1 MKVVMI
7 SEDQRRILLENGC
20 LLISG
25 NGAFDIGKLNI
36 EGEKKMTHNI
46 KIKKTFVEPI
56 LKGEKTFE
64 IRKNDRGY
72 QKGDRIR
79 FTVVDASLF
88 ESQKEQAYRQAIEQ
102 RVYEIT
108 YVLNGWGLEPDFVA
122 FGIREVGY

>member
-1 MKVVMI
+1 MKVVHI
-7 SEDQRRILLENGC
+7 SEDQRRILLETGC

-25 NGAFDIGKLNI
+25 NEPFDIGKLNI
-36 EGEKKMTHNI
+36 EREKKMTHNI

-56 LKGEKTFE
+56 LKREKTFE

>member
-1 MKVVMI
+1 MGNTI
-7 SEDQRRILLENGC
+7 QINCYEDPNEIYDEPTHDDYHKEE
-20 LLISG
+20 S
-25 NGAFDIGKLNI
+25 
-36 EGEKKMTHNI
+36 KMTHNI

>member
-1 MKVVMI
+1 MGNMI
-7 SEDQRRILLENGC
+7 EINCYEDPNEIYDEPTHDDYYEEE
-20 LLISG
+20 S
-25 NGAFDIGKLNI
+25 
-36 EGEKKMTHNI
+36 KMTHNI

-88 ESQKEQAYRQAIEQ
+88 ESRKEQAYRQAIEQ